1 MDIIEDNTGIRFYF
15 TPLQKKGKHLTRE
28 SLSPPQ
34 TMRQQGRILS
44 TVSLIHAVNDGSTA
58 AISILFPIFKDL
70 FHLSY
75 TQVGIIT
82 GGGLLITLIGQ
93 LALGRLADGKNVN
106 SFLLTGV
113 LLTSASLVLLGFST
127 GFVTLICFIFFLRFA
142 TSFFHPIGIGW
153 ISRTYKKGRL
163 DWAMGIQSGSA
174 DLGAFLAIL
183 TTLSITELT
192 HWTIPLYGWACIC
205 IIGLLAS
212 HILTHHLDKELVY
225 VPKTGQKHSFK
236 EMATDAY
243 HRMKAIKFL
252 IPAFM
257 ISGASWG
264 IIITYFPLLLTERTT
279 LSLPV
284 IGVLVALWSGVGS
297 ITSLAYGRIRSYIHR
312 KKLLLSAYLLIGTI
326 SILLAIFTQIIIL
339 IILMILLGVA
349 VFLTYPALFSFVSEV
364 TDESVEGWT
373 FGLTF
378 TFQTG
383 GGTILLFLGGVLSDL
398 FGIWIP
404 FVLLGCLSL
413 LLTLLLLTNYHRPFA
428 QRKP

>member
-1 MDIIEDNTGIRFYF
+1 MFYS
-15 TPLQKKGKHLTRE
+15 LLDKGNNITVHT
-28 SLSPPQ
+28 LSPPQ
-34 TMRQQGRILS
+34 TMKQQGRILS

-58 AISILFPIFKDL
+58 VISILFPIFKEI

-82 GGGLLITLIGQ
+82 GGGLFITLVAQ
-93 LALGRLADGKNVN
+93 LVLGRLADGKNVN

-113 LLTSASLVLLGFST
+113 LLTSLSLVLLSFST
-127 GFVTLICFIFFLRFA
+127 GFITLIGFIFFMRFA

-153 ISRTYKKGRL
+153 VSRTYKKGRL
-163 DWAMGIQSGSA
+163 DWAMGIQSGFA

-183 TTLSITELT
+183 TTLSISQLT
-192 HWTIPLYGWACIC
+192 HWTVPLYGWACIC
-205 IIGLLAS
+205 ILGLLVSVA
-212 HILTHHLDKELVY
+212 LTYHLNKELVF
-225 VPKTGQKHSFK
+225 VSKERKKHTFK
-236 EMATDAY
+236 EMATDAF
-243 HRMKAIKFL
+243 HRMKAIRLL

-264 IIITYFPLLLTERTT
+264 VIITYFPLLLTERTT

-284 IGVLVALWSGVGS
+284 IGFLVALWAGVGS
-297 ITSLAYGRIRSYIHR
+297 ITSLSYGKIRSYIHR
-312 KKLLLSAYLLIGTI
+312 KKLLAVAYITIGILSVF
-326 SILLAIFTQIIIL
+326 LAVFTQIIIL
-339 IILMILLGVA
+339 VIIMILLGIA

-398 FGIWIP
+398 YGIWTP
-404 FVLLGCLSL
+404 FVLLGSLSL
-413 LLTLLLLTNYHRPFA
+413 LFSVVLLFNYRKPFA
-428 QRKP
+428 QPKQ

>member
-1 MDIIEDNTGIRFYF
+1 MT
-15 TPLQKKGKHLTRE
+15 
-28 SLSPPQ
+28 
-34 TMRQQGRILS
+34 QQGRILS

-58 AISILFPIFKDL
+58 VISILFPIFKEI

-82 GGGLLITLIGQ
+82 GGGLFIMLIAQ

-113 LLTSASLVLLGFST
+113 LLTSISLVLLSFST
-127 GFVTLICFIFFLRFA
+127 DFLSLICFIFIMRFA

-163 DWAMGIQSGSA
+163 DWAMGIQSGLA

-183 TTLSITELT
+183 TTLSITQLT
-192 HWTIPLYGWACIC
+192 HWTVPLYGWACIC
-205 IIGLLAS
+205 IIGLLISLA
-212 HILTHHLDKELVY
+212 LTTHLNKELVY
-225 VPKTGQKHSFK
+225 VPKETKKHTFK
-236 EMATDAY
+236 EMATDAF
-243 HRMKAIKFL
+243 HRMKAIRLL

-284 IGVLVALWSGVGS
+284 IGFLVALWAGVGS
-297 ITSLAYGRIRSYIHR
+297 ITSLSYGRIRSYVNR
-312 KKLLLSAYLLIGTI
+312 KKLLITAYLTIGI
-326 SILLAIFTQIIIL
+326 LSIMLAVFTQIVIL
-339 IILMILLGVA
+339 ILVMILLGIA

-364 TDESVEGWT
+364 THESVEGWT

-383 GGTILLFLGGVLSDL
+383 GGTILLFVGGVLSDL
-398 FGIWIP
+398 FGIWMP
-404 FVLLGCLSL
+404 FALLGTLALLLVVVLLS
-413 LLTLLLLTNYHRPFA
+413 NYQRPFA
-428 QRKP
+428 QPKQ

>member
-1 MDIIEDNTGIRFYF
+1 MFYSF
-15 TPLQKKGKHLTRE
+15 FGEGKNITRD

-34 TMRQQGRILS
+34 TMTQQGRILS

-58 AISILFPIFKDL
+58 VISILFPIFKEI

-82 GGGLLITLIGQ
+82 GGGLFITLVAQ
-93 LALGRLADGKNVN
+93 LMLGRLADGKNVN

-113 LLTSASLVLLGFST
+113 LLTSLSLVLLSFST
-127 GFVTLICFIFFLRFA
+127 DFITLICFIFFMRFA

-163 DWAMGIQSGSA
+163 DWSMGIQSGSA
-174 DLGAFLAIL
+174 DLGAFLAIF
-183 TTLSITELT
+183 TTLSITQLT
-192 HWTIPLYGWACIC
+192 HWTVPLYGWSCIC
-205 IIGLLAS
+205 IIGFLVS
-212 HILTHHLDKELVY
+212 VTLTHHLNKELVF
-225 VPKTGQKHSFK
+225 VPKETKKHTFK
-236 EMATDAY
+236 EMATDAF
-243 HRMKAIKFL
+243 HRMKAIRLL

-264 IIITYFPLLLTERTT
+264 VIITYFPLLLTERTT

-284 IGVLVALWSGVGS
+284 IGFLVALWAGVGS
-297 ITSLAYGRIRSYIHR
+297 ITSLSYGRIRSYINR
-312 KKLLLSAYLLIGTI
+312 KKLLVASYVTIGILSV
-326 SILLAIFTQIIIL
+326 LLAVFTQIIIL
-339 IILMILLGVA
+339 ILIMILLGVA

-364 TDESVEGWT
+364 THESVEGWT

-398 FGIWIP
+398 YGIWIP
-404 FVLLGCLSL
+404 FVLLGSISL
-413 LLTLLLLTNYHRPFA
+413 LFTLVLLINYRKPFA
-428 QRKP
+428 QPKR

>member
-1 MDIIEDNTGIRFYF
+1 
-15 TPLQKKGKHLTRE
+15 
-28 SLSPPQ
+28 
-34 TMRQQGRILS
+34 MRQQGRILA
-44 TVSLIHAVNDGSTA
+44 TVSLIHAVNDASTA
-58 AISILFPIFKDL
+58 VVSILFPIFKVL
-70 FHLSY
+70 FDLSY

-82 GGGLLITLIGQ
+82 GGGLLITLVGQ
-93 LALGRLADGKNVN
+93 LVLGRFADGKNVN
-106 SFLLTGV
+106 SFLLTGI
-113 LLTSASLVLLGFST
+113 LLSSVSLVLLGFSN
-127 GFVTLICFIFFLRFA
+127 GFLSLLCFIFFMRFA

-192 HWTIPLYGWACIC
+192 HWTVPLYGWACIC
-205 IIGLLAS
+205 IIGLLVS
-212 HILTHHLDKELVY
+212 LILTHHLDKDLVY
-225 VPKTGQKHSFK
+225 VPKVTQKHTFR

-243 HRMKAIKFL
+243 HRIKAIRL
-252 IPAFM
+252 LVPAFM

-284 IGVLVALWSGVGS
+284 IGVLVALWAGVGS
-297 ITSLAYGRIRSYIHR
+297 ITSLCYGRIRSFIHR
-312 KKLLLSAYLLIGTI
+312 KHLLVIAYLLIGTI
-326 SILLAIFTQIIIL
+326 SILLAVFTYLIL
-339 IILMILLGVA
+339 LVFLMILLGVA

-364 TDESVEGWT
+364 TDESVEGWM

-383 GGTILLFLGGVLSDL
+383 GGTILLFFGGVLSDM
-398 FGIWIP
+398 FGIWMP
-404 FVLLGCLSL
+404 FVLLGSLSL
-413 LLTLLLLTNYHRPFA
+413 LLTLVLLINYHKPFA
-428 QRKP
+428 QRKQ

>member
-1 MDIIEDNTGIRFYF
+1 MK
-15 TPLQKKGKHLTRE
+15 Q
-28 SLSPPQ
+28 Q
-34 TMRQQGRILS
+34 TRILS

-58 AISILFPIFKDL
+58 VISILFPIFKEI

-75 TQVGIIT
+75 TQVGIVT
-82 GGGLLITLIGQ
+82 GGGLFITLIAQ

-106 SFLLTGV
+106 SFLLTGM
-113 LLTSASLVLLGFST
+113 LLTSLSLVLLSFST
-127 GFVTLICFIFFLRFA
+127 GFITLICFIFFMRFA

-174 DLGAFLAIL
+174 DLGAFIAIL
-183 TTLSITELT
+183 TTLSISQLT
-192 HWTIPLYGWACIC
+192 HWTVPLYGWACIC
-205 IIGLLAS
+205 ILGLLISVA
-212 HILTHHLDKELVY
+212 LTYHLNKDLVFVTKERNKY
-225 VPKTGQKHSFK
+225 TFK
-236 EMATDAY
+236 EMTTDAF
-243 HRMKAIKFL
+243 HRMKAIRLL

-284 IGVLVALWSGVGS
+284 IGFLVALWAGVGS
-297 ITSLAYGRIRSYIHR
+297 ITSISYGKIRSYIDR
-312 KKLLLSAYLLIGTI
+312 KKLLAAAYITIGILSIF
-326 SILLAIFTQIIIL
+326 LAVFTQIIIL
-339 IILMILLGVA
+339 IIIMILLGIA

-383 GGTILLFLGGVLSDL
+383 GGTILLFLGGILSDL
-398 FGIWIP
+398 YGIWTP
-404 FVLLGCLSL
+404 FVLLGSLSL
-413 LLTLLLLTNYHRPFA
+413 LFSVVLLFNYHKPFA
-428 QRKP
+428 QPKQ